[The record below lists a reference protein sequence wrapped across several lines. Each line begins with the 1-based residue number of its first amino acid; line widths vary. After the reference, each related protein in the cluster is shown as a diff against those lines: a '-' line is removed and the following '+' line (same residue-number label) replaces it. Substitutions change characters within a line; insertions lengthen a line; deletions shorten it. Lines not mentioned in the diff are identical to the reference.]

1 MIERLDEARKYV
13 ELYKTVMNN
22 GYTKKA
28 NMYGLR
34 ATSILTDIYE
44 TTKNEEEVKEVMSL
58 VNEMLSVFSVPISIS
73 DIIHENNK

>member
-1 MIERLDEARKYV
+1 MTERLDEARKYV
-13 ELYKTVMNN
+13 DLYKTAMNN

-44 TTKNEEEVKEVMSL
+44 TTKNEEEVKEVISL
-58 VNEMLSVFSVPISIS
+58 VNEMLSVFSEPISIS
-73 DIIHENNK
+73 DIIRENK